1 MCLFG
6 PDTALSLLYGC
17 VLLSAVCTLGVS
29 HRLSVVLSLCLSGCL
44 CVCLSPVAPDLA
56 ALAAGLGQLKVEVA
70 SIKVGREGKR
80 GTTTRAELFRGAVG
94 SEDVLK
100 WTENMGLRK
109 LPGLARVKKV
119 LSKLAKSALEE
130 AVQTAAMD
138 ALRALV
144 AAVSKADGHTV
155 NVRVF
160 DGHSH
165 ATVGSL
171 KPDVVL
177 HTKGFEGELSVETF
191 IELKRVRSGDFSD
204 EEKGQV
210 VETAVELLKRQ
221 PWRSYVLAFLTD
233 GKRWQMFNVS
243 LQGDTNIVYSCSAV
257 CSDLIAVAAVLAGV
271 LTGDVDVGF
280 APLRLPDGVTATEF
294 LGSGGSSDA
303 FRGKFGVVDVV
314 VKVARQGASLMQ
326 EKEAL
331 AEMATVTAGH
341 VPRLVFDKC
350 GPTSRDVLC
359 VTPVGEK
366 CMGRLG
372 KEQFAELVTVV
383 NAAHEKGLLHNDIK
397 PSNVY
402 VYGGDQ
408 KTALLNDWG
417 SSTRSNAGSAVPDA
431 TTTLFA
437 GRLGRGE
444 VRDRVMLV
452 RTWFA
457 AMVHVDVLGRVR
469 TAADHDLDAEW
480 EVAMRMLPG
489 FSSLD
494 AAARKSGEDLLSC
507 ARE

>member
-1 MCLFG
+1 M
-6 PDTALSLLYGC
+6 
-17 VLLSAVCTLGVS
+17 
-29 HRLSVVLSLCLSGCL
+29 
-44 CVCLSPVAPDLA
+44 SPVAPDLA

-144 AAVSKADGHTV
+144 AVVSKADGHTV

-177 HTKGFEGELSVETF
+177 YTEGFEGELSVETF

-314 VKVARQGASLMQ
+314 VKVARQGASLKP
-326 EKEAL
+326 EKDAL
-331 AEMATVTAGH
+331 AKMATVTTAAH

-350 GPTSRDVLC
+350 GPTSSDVLC

-383 NAAHEKGLLHNDIK
+383 NAAHEKGLQHNDIK

-402 VYGGDQ
+402 VHGGDQ

-469 TAADHDLDAEW
+469 TAADDDPDAEW